1 MRPLLACNAP
11 ENLNTL
17 AYPLIS
23 SPKLDGI
30 RCLIKGGVAYS
41 RTLKPIRNN
50 YIQYMIGRPEFNGL
64 DGELIVGD
72 PTAAD
77 CMRVTN
83 SGVMSFDGE
92 PDFKFFVFDIWDRP
106 GIQYHEALS
115 CLIDKPKYPYI
126 EILSQ
131 QWCHKTADV
140 EAHEQSVVTAGYEGL
155 ILRRPNGLYK
165 YGKST
170 LKEGYLLK
178 LKRYA
183 QDEAVVVGV
192 RPWQRNDNDPDFN
205 AIGYTHRSQ
214 TKAGKVNLPLL
225 GALVVMG
232 VYNDMQ
238 ITFNIGTGFT
248 PPEREYLWSIRDK
261 LIGKIV
267 TYKFFPGG
275 SAYCPRHPVFVS
287 FRDLDD
293 CRIVCSSAISLAL
306 AACQFQID
314 KS

>member
-11 ENLNTL
+11 ANLNTL
-17 AYPLIS
+17 PYPLIS

-30 RCLIKGGVAYS
+30 RCLIKDGVAYS

-50 YIQYMIGRPEFNGL
+50 YIQHIIGRPEFNGM

-72 PTAAD
+72 PTAPD

-115 CLIDKPKYPYI
+115 QLVDMAMRPYV
-126 EILSQ
+126 EVLPQ
-131 QWCHKTADV
+131 QWCHRAADV
-140 EAHEQSVVTAGYEGL
+140 EAHEQRVVTIGYEGL

-165 YGKST
+165 YGRST

-183 QDEAVVVGV
+183 QDEAVVIGYE
-192 RPWQRNDNDPDFN
+192 PWQRNENDPEIN
-205 AIGYTHRSQ
+205 ALGYTQRSHA
-214 TKAGKVNLPLL
+214 KDGKVSLPML
-225 GALVVMG
+225 GAFIVKGMFQDILT
-232 VYNDMQ
+232 
-238 ITFNIGTGFT
+238 TFNIGTGFT
-248 PPEREYLWSIRDK
+248 IGERTLLWEKRDE
-261 LIGKIV
+261 LIGRIV
-267 TYKFFPGG
+267 TYKYFPGG
-275 SAYCPRHPVFVS
+275 SKDCPRHPVFVS
-287 FRDLDD
+287 FREQED
-293 CRIVCSSAISLAL
+293 I
-306 AACQFQID
+306 
-314 KS
+314 

>member
-17 AYPLIS
+17 PYPLIS

-30 RCLIKGGVAYS
+30 RCLIKDGVAYS

-50 YIQYMIGRPEFNGL
+50 YVQHMLGRPELNGM

-72 PTAAD
+72 PTASD

-83 SGVMSFDGE
+83 SGVMSFEGE
-92 PDFKFFVFDIWDRP
+92 PDFTFFVFDLWDRP

-115 CLIDKPKYPYI
+115 RLVDMEDYPYV
-126 EILSQ
+126 EVLPQ

-140 EAHEQSVVTAGYEGL
+140 EAHEQDSVAAGYEGL

-165 YGKST
+165 YGRST

-183 QDEAVVVGV
+183 QDEAVVIGYE
-192 RPWQRNDNDPDFN
+192 PWQRNDNDPDFN
-205 AIGYTHRSQ
+205 AIGYTQRSQ
-214 TKAGKVNLPLL
+214 AKDGKVSLPLL
-225 GALVVMG
+225 GAFTVKGMFQDV
-232 VYNDMQ
+232 Q
-238 ITFNIGTGFT
+238 TTFNIGTGFT
-248 PPEREYLWSIRDK
+248 LGERTLLWEKRNE
-261 LIGKIV
+261 LIGRIV
-267 TYKFFPGG
+267 TYKYFPGG
-275 SAYCPRHPVFVS
+275 SKDCPRHPVFVS
-287 FRDLDD
+287 FRDPSD
-293 CRIVCSSAISLAL
+293 V
-306 AACQFQID
+306 
-314 KS
+314 